1 MGILFSG
8 RELINI
14 GIRIEKNGAA
24 FYDTLAD
31 CAQKAPVKSLYRQL
45 AAKEREHVGAFE
57 KMLGSVGEYQPPE
70 TFTDEY
76 EAYLKALV
84 DSLVFTDEKQA
95 CDLAR
100 KMRGDAE
107 AIQTA
112 LTAEKDSI
120 LFYVEMRDL
129 VSASER
135 HVVDRLI
142 AEEKAHMRELTKLEK
157 SLGKGG

>member
-8 RELINI
+8 RELVNVGI
-14 GIRIEKNGAA
+14 GIEKNGAA
-24 FYDTLAD
+24 FYDTLAE
-31 CAQKAPVKSLYRQL
+31 CAQQAAVKTVYRQL
-45 AAKEREHVGAFE
+45 ANKEKEHVAAFE
-57 KMLGSVGEYQPPE
+57 KMLGSVGDYQPPE

-76 EAYLKALV
+76 EAYMKALV

-112 LTAEKDSI
+112 LIAEKDSI
-120 LFYVEMRDL
+120 LFYLEMRDL
-129 VSASER
+129 VRASER
-135 HVVDRLI
+135 HVVDHLI
-142 AEEKAHMRELTKLEK
+142 AEEKAHVRELTQLEK
-157 SLGKGG
+157 SLGKGR